1 MNDEIIDSKL
11 RNNPWLYLVAVF
23 IPSYVWQVLIY
34 FTGGIDS
41 PLFSLLMLFP
51 GLIAAVFLLYR
62 KEGFSHIGWKIKKW
76 NYVVFVVLISI
87 AIPLGLVVIFEGIG
101 WGDFPADFFVFNNG
115 MLESTVIGLL
125 LGSGSQTIPFFIA
138 NLIISHIVF
147 LTFGSIL
154 TLGEEL
160 GWRGYLQEK
169 LLRKYGLNRGLV
181 VLGTIW
187 GYWHLP
193 IILMGYNFPTQPILG
208 AFVFMPLGT
217 IFMGMFIG
225 WVYLR
230 TRSIWIPSLAH
241 ASMNLFAGFLFVM
254 EFSVDFLYPG
264 LLWIAAWIPVGLLCL
279 YNLNKNKPDLWQA
292 IELAKKEEKEKHSI
306 ELLEHKL

>member
-1 MNDEIIDSKL
+1 MNNETSDLSKDT
-11 RNNPWLYLVAVF
+11 WLYLVVVF
-23 IPSYVWQVLIY
+23 IPSYIWQILIY

-41 PLFSLLMLFP
+41 PLFSLLMFFP
-51 GLIAAVFLLYR
+51 GLITAVFLRYK
-62 KEGFSHIGWKIKKW
+62 KEGFSHIGWGIKKW

-87 AIPLGLVVIFEGIG
+87 AIPIGLVILFEGIG
-101 WGDFPADFFVFNNG
+101 WGVFPASLFVFNNG
-115 MLESTVIGLL
+115 MLESTAIGLL
-125 LGSGSQTIPFFIA
+125 FGSGPQTIPIFIV

-147 LTFGSIL
+147 LAMGSII

-169 LLRKYGLNRGLV
+169 LLGKYGLNRGFV
-181 VLGTIW
+181 ILGTIW

-225 WVYLR
+225 WIYLR

-241 ASMNLFAGFLFVM
+241 ASMNLFSGFIFLM
-254 EFSVDFLYPG
+254 EFSVDFLFPG

-279 YNLNKNKPDLWQA
+279 YDLNKNKPELWQA
-292 IELAKKEEKEKHSI
+292 IEIAKKGAKEKSSI
-306 ELLEHKL
+306 ESKENE